1 MPRYDAGMKKCVRP
15 LSAFLLVILA
25 AGCAKN
31 DRQHLRGVSVQV
43 GNALTPVG
51 SNAPRIAAEGQMLYT
66 LTATLPEGLVP
77 DDSWQRPELVD
88 NTGARHRM
96 ITASMSNS
104 SNGPSVFAATFEIP
118 ADRQAGVVEVG
129 RYSIDITHSLVTER
143 KK

>member
-1 MPRYDAGMKKCVRP
+1 MRKHVYTLAMFP
-15 LSAFLLVILA
+15 LMVLA

-31 DRQHLRGVSVQV
+31 DRQPDRQHLRSTSVEM
-43 GNALTPVG
+43 GNALTPVA

-66 LTATLPEGLVP
+66 LTATLPYGVVP
-77 DDSWQRPELVD
+77 DDTWQRPVLVD

-118 ADRQAGVVEVG
+118 ADRQPGLVEVG
-129 RYSIDITHSLVTER
+129 RYSIDFTHSLVTER